1 MPIRIVQQKVNMDEL
16 KMYIDVIIKKLIEPR
31 GVLVENIKSQKL
43 KKYINT
49 RWRCYPNMPNKQ
61 LK

>member
-1 MPIRIVQQKVNMDEL
+1 MDEL

-49 RWRCYPNMPNKQ
+49 R
-61 LK
+61 